1 MGRNTFTTYV
11 IESIFGLILA
21 PEQPAPKLLDF
32 GYYNVYQ
39 VKKHGMFNVMHM
51 FNVYHAIS

>member
-1 MGRNTFTTYV
+1 MD
-11 IESIFGLILA
+11 SIFGQILA

-39 VKKHGMFNVMHM
+39 VKKHGMLNVIHVL
-51 FNVYHAIS
+51 NVYHAIS